1 MIFDKD
7 EVKEEVF
14 FLFKSQKLTTL
25 IYIIY
30 FSLRYD
36 QIWRFIGLWATF

>member
-30 FSLRYD
+30 FSLRSEN
-36 QIWRFIGLWATF
+36 RPALRLG